1 MQLSDADV
9 SIFAVHSLNSE
20 QECDMCCVSNL
31 FEFSY
36 IDKDVM
42 STCFVLSAHVTFDVF
57 ECTMRPFG
65 ALSTILR

>member
-9 SIFAVHSLNSE
+9 TIFAVHSANSD
-20 QECDMCCVSNL
+20 QECEMCCVSNL

-42 STCFVLSAHVTFDVF
+42 STCFVLTAPLDVF
-57 ECTMRPFG
+57 ECTMLSVC